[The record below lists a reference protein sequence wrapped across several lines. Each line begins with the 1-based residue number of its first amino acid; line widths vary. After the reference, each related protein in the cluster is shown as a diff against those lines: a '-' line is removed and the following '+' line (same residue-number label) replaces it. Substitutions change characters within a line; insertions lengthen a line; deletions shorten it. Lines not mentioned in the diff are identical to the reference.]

1 MKTIFKILFI
11 TVLSL
16 SLSNCDNDDG
26 NADNQNA
33 CNYQGMSY
41 LDTNDN
47 TQILIPESD
56 LTTDIFLTSSN
67 GPEWEIFGTTASGD
81 FLTLVY
87 SPGSNPPVF
96 EFVFNGTNF
105 PVTISEIRNDN
116 VVGGELRADVSHSG
130 FEIEYCVFIDQVN

>member
-26 NADNQNA
+26 NADNQNV

-47 TQILIPESD
+47 TQILIPESG
-56 LTTDIFLTSSN
+56 LTTDVFLTTIN
-67 GPEWEIFGTTASGD
+67 GREWEIFGFTPNGD
-81 FLTLVY
+81 FLSLSWSESGTE
-87 SPGSNPPVF
+87 
-96 EFVFNGTNF
+96 EFLFNGDNF
-105 PVTISEIRNDN
+105 PVSISEIRNDN

-130 FEIEYCVFIDQVN
+130 FEIEYCVIIDQVTP